1 MLVCYLV
8 LKGGLK
14 SCGLAATN
22 IVVTLLTI
30 VYLIHSTFIH
40 HIYLY
45 IYMIDIIKDPSFS
58 TSSHSCE
65 SELINK
71 QQI

>member
-1 MLVCYLV
+1 MSISVLVCYLV

-14 SCGLAATN
+14 SCDLAASN

-40 HIYLY
+40 VY
-45 IYMIDIIKDPSFS
+45 
-58 TSSHSCE
+58 
-65 SELINK
+65 
-71 QQI
+71 